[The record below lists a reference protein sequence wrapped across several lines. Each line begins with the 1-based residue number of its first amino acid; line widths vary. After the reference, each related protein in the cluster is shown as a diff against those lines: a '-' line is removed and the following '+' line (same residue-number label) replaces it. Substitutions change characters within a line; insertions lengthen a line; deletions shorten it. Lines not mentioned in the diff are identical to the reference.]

1 MIQKFSVKVSSRWTS
16 RKLWGRRV
24 HPCGTGPGN
33 ELGSQ
38 LSCDGDHGKMKGEEL
53 GGDLEIVQY
62 HRPKGEAGSGESIKR
77 FGENWEIA
85 GNRDNGRRKRTPE

>member
-1 MIQKFSVKVSSRWTS
+1 
-16 RKLWGRRV
+16 
-24 HPCGTGPGN
+24 
-33 ELGSQ
+33 
-38 LSCDGDHGKMKGEEL
+38 MKGEEL

-85 GNRDNGRRKRTPE
+85 GNRDNGEPAFTATWSGSFVPW

>member
-1 MIQKFSVKVSSRWTS
+1 
-16 RKLWGRRV
+16 
-24 HPCGTGPGN
+24 
-33 ELGSQ
+33 
-38 LSCDGDHGKMKGEEL
+38 MKGEEL